1 MLCIH
6 AGPHLF
12 LSAQNPDVTESAP
25 WERVDLASGKPS
37 AAFGVGGKG
46 DTPPLIGSCLGSF
59 GTDCVSY
66 DNKELIEM
74 REPISFSFPTEK

>member
-1 MLCIH
+1 MIRASISYRSKNGASH
-6 AGPHLF
+6 
-12 LSAQNPDVTESAP
+12 
-25 WERVDLASGKPS
+25 RVN
-37 AAFGVGGKG
+37 F